1 MTTKRYARLVVSEW
15 IASIELNAN
24 LFGALSLRRTK
35 AIAVYS
41 RTGKARDLSL
51 DMICR
56 MRNPT

>member
-41 RTGKARDLSL
+41 RTGKARDLGL
-51 DMICR
+51 DMI
-56 MRNPT
+56 